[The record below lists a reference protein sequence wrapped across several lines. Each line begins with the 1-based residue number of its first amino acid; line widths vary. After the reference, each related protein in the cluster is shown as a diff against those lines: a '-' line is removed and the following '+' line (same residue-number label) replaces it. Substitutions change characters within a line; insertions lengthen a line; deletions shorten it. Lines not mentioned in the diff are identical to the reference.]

1 MAIDA
6 IIVQRNFN
14 DRSKWVNNL
23 KSLAILIR
31 AAVLITIEKVR
42 VFEDQGATTGN
53 SRPLLT
59 FMDITLGI
67 RQRLIEVVDS

>member
-31 AAVLITIEKVR
+31 AAVLTTIEKVR
-42 VFEDQGATTGN
+42 VLEDQGATTG
-53 SRPLLT
+53 RWPRWTVRYQL
-59 FMDITLGI
+59 
-67 RQRLIEVVDS
+67 